1 MFLKPE
7 IDVVKI
13 GISGALC
20 EWAGSVGRSVGRP
33 VERANKVMEYDV
45 RGRVMEMLCV
55 PVKLGWFIIV
65 HCTVYSVTETI
76 IK

>member
-7 IDVVKI
+7 LDLVKI

-20 EWAGSVGRSVGRP
+20 EWSRADGRP

-45 RGRVMEMLCV
+45 RGRVMEMLCF
-55 PVKLGWFIIV
+55 PIKFGWFMIV
-65 HCTVYSVTETI
+65 TQTLIE
-76 IK
+76 